1 MKMKKS
7 ILVITALQICSF
19 AFCQTK
25 ISKGAKLKAQIIA
38 LEKAGWDAWKNKD
51 TAWFRKN
58 TTEACLW
65 ISSDGITNKAQMMQ
79 STATDC
85 QVKNASLDDFTF
97 EQLNE
102 NTVLLSYVVLQDGSC
117 AGKKLTGKLRASV
130 NYVRRGNRWLEAFY
144 METPFAQ

>member
-1 MKMKKS
+1 MKKG
-7 ILVITALQICSF
+7 ILLVAAIHVFTIS
-19 AFCQTK
+19 FCQ
-25 ISKGAKLKAQIIA
+25 SKVSAETKLKAQIIA

-65 ISSDGITNKAQMMQ
+65 ISSDGISNKEQMMQ

-85 QVKNASLDDFTF
+85 NVKKVDLDDFQF
-97 EQLNE
+97 VQLNE
-102 NTVLLSYVVLQDGSC
+102 NTVLLSYVVLQDAFCG
-117 AGKKLTGKLRASV
+117 GKKLTGKIRASV
-130 NYVRRGNRWLEAFY
+130 NYVKQGGKWLEAFY